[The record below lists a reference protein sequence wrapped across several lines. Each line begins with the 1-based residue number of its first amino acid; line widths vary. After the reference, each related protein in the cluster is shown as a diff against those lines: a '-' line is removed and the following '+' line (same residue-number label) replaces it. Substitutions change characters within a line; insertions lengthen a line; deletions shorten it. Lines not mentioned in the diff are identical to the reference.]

1 MVPMGLAID
10 WPAMS
15 GAEPWMLVGSRC
27 DAAVWSDG
35 AVQVIR
41 VRTDLLL
48 TARKDP

>member
-27 DAAVWSDG
+27 DA
-35 AVQVIR
+35 R
-41 VRTDLLL
+41 VFVRSSCTGDTDEIKS
-48 TARKDP
+48 TTHGS